1 MLGNLKEKL
10 LKTRQ
15 VFKKFEEIFQSGKR
29 REEILDGLAEVMIL
43 ADVGVAATDK
53 IIAAIRAKTGR
64 DASLPEVENAL
75 RDELLEVLSID
86 AAPPAA
92 GSGPSVVMI
101 VGVNGGGKTT
111 SLAKLAFRAKN
122 RGSRVM
128 MAAADT
134 FRAAAP
140 EQLVLWGKK
149 LGVPVIRGQYGADPA
164 SVVFDAL
171 QSFKA
176 QQYDLLLVDTAGR
189 IHTNANL
196 MNELDKIK
204 RVIAREMPG
213 APQEILLVLDS
224 SIGQNAVIQAK
235 EFLKFSGITGLFL
248 SKLDGTAKG
257 GSVVGVVDELRLP
270 IKFVGIGETEEDLL
284 DFSPRSFVEALLT

>member
-1 MLGNLKEKL
+1 MLGNFKEKL

-15 VFKKFEEIFQSGKR
+15 AFKKFEEIFQSGKQ

-43 ADVGVAATDK
+43 ADVGVTATDK
-53 IIAAIRAKTGR
+53 IIAAIRANTGK
-64 DASLPEVENAL
+64 DASLAEVEQAL
-75 RDELLEVLSID
+75 RDELLETLSID
-86 AAPPAA
+86 AAPPSA

-122 RGSRVM
+122 RGTRVM

-140 EQLVLWGKK
+140 EQLVLWGRK
-149 LGVPVIRGQYGADPA
+149 LGIPVIRGQYGADPA

-176 QQYDLLLVDTAGR
+176 QKYDLLLVDTAGR

-224 SIGQNAVIQAK
+224 SIGQNAIIQAK

-270 IKFVGIGETEEDLL
+270 VKFVGVGETEEDLL
-284 DFSPRSFVEALLT
+284 DFSPRAFVEALLT